1 MPSFSIIAGSLLGLF
16 FAWGSY
22 RLYYPPLSHEM
33 AHKPYSPRVPENE
46 DGPEARRG
54 NYGVDEYDRAAR
66 NSDEGP
72 EGTLRRPQDGV
83 GSGPIGGIALRE
95 TSSNGSSSPGLKHGG
110 SGGGG
115 GYADLEAGVR
125 R

>member
-1 MPSFSIIAGSLLGLF
+1 
-16 FAWGSY
+16 
-22 RLYYPPLSHEM
+22 M
-33 AHKPYSPRVPENE
+33 AHKPYSPRIPESE
-46 DGPEARRG
+46 DAPEARRS

-83 GSGPIGGIALRE
+83 GSGPIGGIPLRT
-95 TSSNGSSSPGLKHGG
+95 TSSSGSSSPGKHGSG
-110 SGGGG
+110 GGGG

-125 R
+125 RS